1 MSAPVDRT
9 RLTRRRTLSGVA
21 VAGVGVPFL
30 AACGDDGSDGGTAS
44 DPTPTPTSEA
54 ASPSESASASES
66 ASESAE
72 APAADALT
80 QVADV
85 PEGGGQ
91 ILTDEQLVV
100 TQPASGEF
108 KCFTAVCTHQG
119 CIVSSVEDGT
129 INCSCHGSKFSIE
142 DGSVTAGPAT
152 SPLDEVAVS
161 VDGGAVVRS

>member
-30 AACGDDGSDGGTAS
+30 AACGDDDGGGDGGTAS
-44 DPTPTPTSEA
+44 DPAPTETSSSPRSEA
-54 ASPSESASASES
+54 ASPSESASA
-66 ASESAE
+66 
-72 APAADALT
+72 DALT
-80 QVADV
+80 RTADV

-100 TQPASGEF
+100 TQPTAGEF

-129 INCSCHGSKFSIE
+129 INCTCHGSRFSIE

-152 SPLDEVAVS
+152 SPLDAVAVS